1 MDSVSPHH
9 LPGSGKLNTSNL
21 AKNPIVGVLLVV
33 AALGLL
39 FWNERR
45 VDVSQLAATSQ
56 AISGDEVTSDTSL
69 QGQFVSV
76 TGQLTSTETLSDG
89 DYLKPGPYL
98 AVERTVEMYAW
109 YESKDETKNT
119 YTYSEI
125 WTSNPVDSRY
135 FNNPTG
141 HENPVMIVQPLTKK
155 VLGAKVGAYNVDMA
169 SAKLPSLQSLSLSN
183 DNIVALPNVRI
194 DSGER
199 LFIGRGT
206 SYTPQ
211 TGDLRISYKV
221 LPANSL
227 ATVFGALQGQRI
239 ATYTDPNKN
248 EVYELVLGDRTK
260 ALGKLQSQ
268 EQMMTWV
275 SRVVGFLLMWGGL
288 IALLQ
293 KFMANVTPGKARL
306 IGLVI
311 AALLTVGTVFIAAA

>member
-1 MDSVSPHH
+1 MVNPAPAQHSSG
-9 LPGSGKLNTSNL
+9 GSNVL
-21 AKNPIVGVLLVV
+21 KNPLVGVLLVV
-33 AALGLL
+33 AAFGLL
-39 FWNERR
+39 FWNEKR

-56 AISGDEVTSDTSL
+56 AILADEVSSDTSL

-76 TGQLTSTETLSDG
+76 SGPLTSTETLSDG

-98 AVERTVEMYAW
+98 ALERTVEMYAW
-109 YESKDETKNT
+109 HESKDEAKNT
-119 YTYSEI
+119 YNYNEI
-125 WTSNPVDSRY
+125 WISNPVDSRY
-135 FNNPTG
+135 FNNPVG
-141 HENPVMIVQPLTKK
+141 HENPVMIVQALTKK
-155 VLGAKVGAYNVDMA
+155 VLGAKVGAYNIDMA

-211 TGDLRISYKV
+211 IGDLRISYKV

-227 ATVFGALQGQRI
+227 ATVFGALSGQRI
-239 ATYTDPNKN
+239 ATYTDSNKN
-248 EVYELVLGDRTK
+248 EVYELVLGDRTQ
-260 ALGKLQSQ
+260 ALGRLQSQ

-275 SRVVGFLLMWGGL
+275 ARVVGFLLMWGGL